1 MMTRETFTAMMELDR
16 EDALTALA
24 ELVSTEKE
32 VEALEEECFDWA
44 DEMGLEEKWA
54 WLMSRLYD
62 MVYVE
67 DLSDGDPWDE

>member
-1 MMTRETFTAMMELDR
+1 MTYETFTAMMALDR
-16 EDALTALA
+16 EDALSALA
-24 ELVSTEKE
+24 ELVSTEEE

-44 DEMGLEEKWA
+44 EELGLEEEWA
-54 WLMSRLYD
+54 WLVAWLYD